1 MATTTDLTQRIDL
14 NLWAITAETDFLPEL
29 AELWPDETDTNRYV
43 WYIEWQDLMM
53 RLEDLEGCYRSGA
66 MAEEQQARYHTLR
79 QKLRT
84 HLPLLTQLGLPPPS
98 VPLED

>member
-1 MATTTDLTQRIDL
+1 MATTTDVTQRIDL

-29 AELWPDETDTNRYV
+29 GELWAGESDTNRYV

-53 RLEDLEGCYRSGA
+53 RLEDLEDAYRGDA
-66 MAEEQQARYHTLR
+66 MTDEQRDRYRNLR

-84 HLPLLTQLGLPPPS
+84 HLPLLEQLGLTTPS

>member
-29 AELWPDETDTNRYV
+29 AELWADESDTNRYV

-53 RLEDLEGCYRSGA
+53 RLAGPGGCYRSSMMTA
-66 MAEEQQARYHTLR
+66 EQQERYHTLR

-84 HLPLLTQLGLPPPS
+84 HLPLLTQLGLTTPS